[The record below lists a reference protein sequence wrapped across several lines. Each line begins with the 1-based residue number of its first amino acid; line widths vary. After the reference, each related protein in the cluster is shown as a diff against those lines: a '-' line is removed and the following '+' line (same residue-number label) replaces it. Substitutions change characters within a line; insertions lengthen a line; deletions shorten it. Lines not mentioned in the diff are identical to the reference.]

1 MISKNSINNIV
12 RKLHLDEFI
21 ESHKRLLR
29 DNRGGFLIPFEVK
42 ITDKEYERYRHLPID
57 WSISPITKDDLP
69 AEFSDKAVKTVDM
82 FRKKT
87 HDLNVEC
94 MIYFDIETGNI
105 VSCNFADDDAPGHV
119 SGAIYPNFLKGMHI
133 ASAHNHPIKYG
144 SPPSGKNFE
153 MLQHDFEEF
162 EIVLSQ
168 RELWVLESKTEVFD
182 ESFVNEIRKD
192 LDEGLQAILDE
203 ICEDFDEGYLV
214 LDNLNEKYGNFLLC
228 YLNNRLDNIKLT
240 RRYLDG

>member
-1 MISKNSINNIV
+1 
-12 RKLHLDEFI
+12 
-21 ESHKRLLR
+21 
-29 DNRGGFLIPFEVK
+29 
-42 ITDKEYERYRHLPID
+42 
-57 WSISPITKDDLP
+57 
-69 AEFSDKAVKTVDM
+69 
-82 FRKKT
+82 
-87 HDLNVEC
+87 

-119 SGAIYPNFLKGMHI
+119 SGTIYPNFLKGMHI
-133 ASAHNHPIKYG
+133 ASAHNHLIKYG

-168 RELWVLESKTEVFD
+168 RELWVLESKTDVFD
-182 ESFVNEIRKD
+182 ESLVNGIRND
-192 LDEGLQAILDE
+192 LDNGLQAILDE
-203 ICEDFDEGYLV
+203 ISEDFDEGYLV